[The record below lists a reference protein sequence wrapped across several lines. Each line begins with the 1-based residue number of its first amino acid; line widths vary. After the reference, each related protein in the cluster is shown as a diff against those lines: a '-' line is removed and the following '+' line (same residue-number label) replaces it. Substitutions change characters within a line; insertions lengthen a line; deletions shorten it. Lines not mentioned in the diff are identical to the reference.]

1 MDAIRASS
9 SDDVVMFLDHSGP
22 DAALARRLPPEVR
35 READAAS
42 CSLLL
47 AAARSKAVQAVLFDS
62 YAVPDSTIRS
72 AAEIVFTA
80 VVEDD
85 AVARGGHF
93 GLRPGL
99 DFALLDRV
107 FVEEPPRRP
116 RASTSAC
123 RLLVS
128 FGARDSRNVTGA
140 VLEALAPVLEKF
152 ERVTVIL
159 GRDAP
164 NRAALEARY
173 ATAVAFVSPVT
184 ADETR
189 SLLTNHD
196 LAIGAGG
203 VGLLERL
210 ASGLPGIVISIAE
223 NQDGNASAA
232 VDAGAA
238 LSGGSTGN
246 LNPSALCALFGE
258 LLGDPARLDRMA
270 ARGRS
275 LVDGRGAGRAVQ
287 AMQTAYQAWRSTHV
301 SL

>member
-1 MDAIRASS
+1 
-9 SDDVVMFLDHSGP
+9 
-22 DAALARRLPPEVR
+22 
-35 READAAS
+35 
-42 CSLLL
+42 
-47 AAARSKAVQAVLFDS
+47 
-62 YAVPDSTIRS
+62 
-72 AAEIVFTA
+72 
-80 VVEDD
+80 VEDD

-107 FVEEPPRRP
+107 FAEEPSRRP
-116 RASTSAC
+116 RASTRGC

-128 FGARDSRNVTGA
+128 FGARDSKNVTGA
-140 VLEALAPVLEKF
+140 VLEALAPVLDNF
-152 ERVTVIL
+152 EQVTVIL

-164 NRAALEARY
+164 NRAALETGY
-173 ATAVAFVSPVT
+173 AAAVAFASPVT

-189 SLLTNHD
+189 SLLTDHD

-203 VGLLERL
+203 VGLLERM
-210 ASGLPGIVISIAE
+210 AAGLPGIVISIAE

-232 VDAGAA
+232 VGAGAA
-238 LSGGSTGN
+238 LSGGPIGN
-246 LNPSALCALFGE
+246 LNPSALCALVGE

-270 ARGRS
+270 ACGRS